1 MKKFYVNIKR
11 EKIFATEVW
20 AESRAVA
27 VFKANMQAQKSED
40 TWNDGRITVYVRPA
54 TKWI

>member
-11 EKIFATEVW
+11 EKIFAMEVW

-27 VFKANMQAQKSED
+27 VFKANMQAQKNED
-40 TWNDGRITVYVRPA
+40 AWNDGRVTVYVRPA